1 MTDSRLDDLNQTI
14 SFYPLAK
21 HRFMRNSGIYFA
33 LASLV
38 FVVLAEHWWGLMLA
52 IAGLMAGLALAIWAW
67 RRLKHPRNPIYV
79 LSTAGVFIHIAGA
92 RDVMVPWS
100 EVRDVVS
107 SDIGVTTNGVPL
119 PVLGKY
125 KDLTLIVVSQG
136 FYDREIHVDSL
147 YRRGP
152 GWSNVFVPRN
162 GQVGIAL
169 NHVHLG
175 IDGAKLRQAV
185 ESRWR
190 AAPSSPALDAAGS
203 EGPW

>member
-1 MTDSRLDDLNQTI
+1 MTYSGPDDLNSTI
-14 SFYPLAK
+14 SYYPVAM
-21 HRFMRNSGIYFA
+21 HRLMRNNGIYLG

-38 FVVLAEHWWGLMLA
+38 FVVLAPHWWGRGLA
-52 IAGLMAGLALAIWAW
+52 IAALAAGLALAIWAG

-79 LSTAGVFIHIAGA
+79 LSPAGILIHIAGA

-100 EVRDVVS
+100 EVRDVVTN
-107 SDIGVTTNGVPL
+107 DIGVTANGVPL
-119 PVLGKY
+119 AVLGKY
-125 KDLTLIVVSQG
+125 EDLMLIVVSQG

-152 GWSNVFVPRN
+152 GWSNVFVPWN

-169 NHVHLG
+169 HHEYLG
-175 IDGAKLRQAV
+175 TDAGTLRQAV

-190 AAPSSPALDAAGS
+190 AAGARDPA
-203 EGPW
+203 